1 MQLTKQRLKE
11 IIKEEISAVNELGM
25 YEYLPEEPVS
35 GDLLGALQE
44 VVEMWDPV
52 TGEGEQYEQQVLA
65 LIARF
70 GA

>member
-1 MQLTKQRLKE
+1 MKITKQRLKK

-65 LIARF
+65 LISRF

>member
-1 MQLTKQRLKE
+1 MKLTKQRLKE
-11 IIKEEISAVNELGM
+11 IIKEEVGAVNELGM
-25 YEYLPEEPVS
+25 YKYLPEEPVS

-65 LIARF
+65 LISRF

>member
-1 MQLTKQRLKE
+1 MKLTKQKLKE
-11 IIKEEISAVNELGM
+11 IIKEEIGAVNEVGM

-44 VVEMWDPV
+44 VVEMWEPV

-65 LIARF
+65 LISRF

>member
-1 MQLTKQRLKE
+1 MKLTKGQLKK